1 MSPVHGARVRGS
13 ERARERE
20 AKKIRGRNAGP
31 LAPSSPWLQSLRGK
45 GEGIMAPRLQ
55 RRPRP
60 CNVPQACSLHPGT
73 GSETPSPA
81 LESLPVLSPSLL
93 GRGVSLSSPA
103 NAGRDLRLAFP
114 LPPPSL
120 LSHCDGTRGGKRG
133 KAAARKVSLP
143 VLGGVADQRRW
154 ESLNHEHT
162 GTAQSPRQALG
173 QLHAGFACLPH
184 VFELLNVI
192 FNIFLSL
199 LWVASVTRRK
209 PNLCVS

>member
-45 GEGIMAPRLQ
+45 GEGIMAPGLQ

-81 LESLPVLSPSLL
+81 LQSLSVSLSVAL
-93 GRGVSLSSPA
+93 GRGSTSQVPQMPAAIFVLLSPC
-103 NAGRDLRLAFP
+103 P
-114 LPPPSL
+114 LPVSFPTATAHGAENVAKL
-120 LSHCDGTRGGKRG
+120 QLGKFR
-133 KAAARKVSLP
+133 S
-143 VLGGVADQRRW
+143 
-154 ESLNHEHT
+154 
-162 GTAQSPRQALG
+162 QS
-173 QLHAGFACLPH
+173 
-184 VFELLNVI
+184 
-192 FNIFLSL
+192 S
-199 LWVASVTRRK
+199 VASRTNGVGK
-209 PNLCVS
+209 V